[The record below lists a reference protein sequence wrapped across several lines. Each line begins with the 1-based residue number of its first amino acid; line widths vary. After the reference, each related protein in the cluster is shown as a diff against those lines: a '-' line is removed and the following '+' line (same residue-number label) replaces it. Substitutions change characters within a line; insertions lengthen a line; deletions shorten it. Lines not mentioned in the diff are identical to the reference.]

1 MVNQKGKGEITFRLI
16 NGLAMLLIVAITLY
30 PLLYVLA
37 VSLSSA
43 EYVQARMITIF
54 PRGLN
59 INAYKEVMSNTY
71 FWSSYRNTIIYTV
84 TGTTLSLFLTTM
96 MAYCLSRPN
105 LFARKQ
111 ISFLVLFTM
120 FFNGGLVP
128 NFLLVK
134 SLHIY
139 NTIWAI
145 ILPTSISTYNMIV
158 TRTYMQG
165 LPEELFESVKLDGGN
180 DFKIFSKIVL
190 PLSKPVVAT
199 IALFYAVGL
208 WNGYFNPMIYLKD
221 ADKYPLQ
228 IILKDLILSQN
239 ASDLSNGAAEALGQT
254 MMTSDMIVSASI
266 IIAMIP
272 ILCVYPFIQK
282 YFVKGVMLGAVKG

>member
-1 MVNQKGKGEITFRLI
+1 
-16 NGLAMLLIVAITLY
+16 
-30 PLLYVLA
+30 
-37 VSLSSA
+37 
-43 EYVQARMITIF
+43 
-54 PRGLN
+54 
-59 INAYKEVMSNTY
+59 MSNTY

-282 YFVKGVMLGAVKG
+282 YFCKRCYVRCGERIKNYKIKEDT